1 MSNRVR
7 IVLIIV
13 IMAIVIGASYWY
25 MQETTGKVEEV
36 VEQKWR
42 LHDHLLDVSFSE
54 DTYGRLGNRPAG
66 DISLSGEASGWSVG
80 QYGTILRSE
89 DGGKSWAYQRS
100 NTNRDLMGIFAI
112 SSVKG
117 CAVGSAGTII
127 LTQDGG
133 ANWKN
138 VESGVAC
145 QYNDVTF
152 ISPKEGFIV
161 GEFEIILHTSD
172 GGANW
177 ELIHG
182 GEPEEIDF
190 SKIEEGEILAEDF
203 GMEEEVYT
211 LKSIYFLD
219 SQLGWA
225 AGEYGLLLKTIDGGK
240 SWLKQNSGTENSL
253 TGIEFLNAELGFAV
267 GLDGTIVKST
277 DGGIS
282 WSKDKPTVKTHY
294 YDLAFKRFGASTTRN
309 DAVAVGQGIIA
320 SYSYFK
326 KTYLQNWVPALEMNY
341 NIDYS
346 WINSITFIS
355 KTGER
360 AIAVGE
366 HGLILWTDNGGDE
379 WDIVRYPEKSV
390 ELVLAP

>member
-13 IMAIVIGASYWY
+13 IMVFVIAASYWY
-25 MQETTGKVEEV
+25 MQETTGKVEVV

-42 LHDHLLDVSFSE
+42 LHDNLLDVSFSE
-54 DTYGRLGNRPAG
+54 DTYGRLGKRPAT
-66 DISLSGEASGWSVG
+66 DVSFSGESAGWAVG
-80 QYGTILRSE
+80 QYGTVLRSE
-89 DGGKSWAYQRS
+89 DGGKSWSYQRS
-100 NTNRDLMGIFAI
+100 NITRDLMGVFAI
-112 SSVKG
+112 SREKG
-117 CAVGSAGTII
+117 CAVGRAGTIMR
-127 LTQDGG
+127 TDDSGT
-133 ANWKN
+133 NWHR

-145 QYNDVTF
+145 QYNDVAF
-152 ISPKEGFIV
+152 ISPQDGFIV
-161 GEFEIILHTSD
+161 GEFESILRTKD

-190 SKIEEGEILAEDF
+190 SQIEEGEILDEDF

-219 SQLGWA
+219 SEHGWT
-225 AGEYGLLLKTIDGGK
+225 AGEYGTILKTIDGGK
-240 SWLKQNSGTENSL
+240 SWLKVNSGTEHSL
-253 TGIEFLNAELGFAV
+253 SGIEFLNANLGFAV
-267 GLDGTIVKST
+267 GLDGIIIKSV

-282 WSKDKPTVKTHY
+282 WTKDKPTIKTHY
-294 YDLAFKRFGASTTRN
+294 YDLSFKRFGASTTRN

-326 KTYLQNWVPALEMNY
+326 KPYLQNWVPALEMNY
-341 NIDYS
+341 RIDYN
-346 WINSITFIS
+346 WLNSITFIS

-360 AIAVGE
+360 AIAVGDQ
-366 HGLILWTDNGGDE
+366 GLILWTDNGGSE

-390 ELVLAP
+390 ELVLAR